1 MSTADSIAVIGMS
14 GRFPGAR
21 SVRELWANLR
31 NGVESVT
38 FFTDDELRRAGVDPA
53 IAAHP
58 SFVAAGALLDDID
71 QFDAAFF
78 GFNRREA
85 ELLDPQHRIFL
96 ECCWKALE
104 DAAYDPYRYDGA
116 IGIYCG
122 SSLSRYLLFHLL
134 NQLDQSGSVNNLLT
148 LIGNDKDYLAS
159 LIAYKLNLRGP
170 AVNVQTACSTSLVA
184 VHLACQSLLDR
195 ECDMALAGGVT
206 IQLPQTN
213 GYLHQQGG
221 ILSPDGH
228 CRAFDGDAAGCVF
241 SSGAGV
247 VVLKRLD
254 DALADGDMIRAIIRG
269 TAINNDGSL
278 KVGFT
283 APSVRGEAAVIA
295 NAMAMA
301 GIDADSIQYVEAH
314 GTGTVLGDP
323 IEIAALTEVFRASTA
338 ARQFCAVGSLKTNIG
353 HLESAAGVAGL
364 IKTVLALEAREIPPS
379 LNFRAANGVIDF
391 ESSPFYVNAE
401 LRPWPRGATPRRAA
415 VSAFGIGGT
424 NAHVVIEEAPQ
435 RTSRN
440 VAVPGPRTLMI
451 TAKSDAA
458 LRALAARYRDHLR
471 VTTDALAD
479 ICYTASA
486 GRARFEHQLALT
498 ADSTAALARRLD
510 AWLHGVDRSDS
521 IVEGEL
527 SGRRVALPTYPFQR
541 ERYWI
546 EATPKTA
553 SLPTHALLGARLASP
568 LDTAQYET
576 ILNPT
581 DDVLRDHRVGGSV
594 VVPGTRFIEMAF
606 AARSDAT
613 IENVAITRPL
623 ILDAPRVIQTVVDAT
638 SFRILS
644 RAVGATAEQPWTLHA
659 TGAFGSAPGPA
670 STESLHEIQMRC
682 ARPVDIDRFY
692 DGLAKQ
698 GLEYGPAFRRIT
710 SLASGDG
717 EALGRIEPGHSLT
730 ATLDAALHVLGC
742 ALPPTNEAM
751 AQLPAAIGAV
761 RFLTTTQNRAV
772 WSHARVLRSG
782 DSVRGNIRIFD
793 EVGNVV
799 VEIDDL
805 VLRRQADPRQPWRDW
820 LYEVHWEPKPLP
832 EPSTIRSSAGIAD
845 EVVAHVSSTDVR
857 AYDEIRPALDE
868 LAREYVAR
876 ADHRFD
882 EALPRFRRLVDRLR
896 GLRAESAGIDTS
908 ARVQQLLDRFPQSR
922 HEITLLD
929 RCGSAL
935 GDVLRGASDPLELL
949 HGGEDAAALYAESPF
964 AAALNSIAA
973 KALQSALHGSENP
986 IRVIEIGAGTGG
998 TTRSLLPHLD
1008 GRSVEYCYTDLSPLL
1023 LRRAR
1028 ERFAAYDFMEFATL
1042 DIERSPSL
1050 QWGTGGLAGA
1060 STRESHR
1067 RGRRCPTS
1075 FRRFDIV
1082 IAANVLHATRDLRQT
1097 VANVRELALP
1107 GALLILVEGTEP
1119 QPWLDL
1125 TFGLTDGWWRF
1136 ADRDLRDDY
1145 PLLSGNKWQAILTA
1159 NGFAEAAVH
1168 SLGPQAVIT
1177 ATARGAAP
1185 NMTFIASENSS
1196 AIDQCERL
1204 LDLVRGASGQEQL
1217 VVVSRNAQAVGSEVK
1232 INVEHAPLWAVANVV
1247 ERERPELR
1255 PLRLDVDSLDDVD
1268 REMAANDG
1276 ESRVAWRNGARY
1288 AARLVAVPR
1297 TTHAPYRITSDL
1309 DRVPM
1314 ERMTPSAGEVEIA
1327 TVASSL
1333 NFKDVLHATGILSP
1347 SAPLGGECA
1356 GRVVAVGEG
1365 VDEFAVGD
1373 EVVAVAPGSFS
1384 SHVIAR
1390 VRDVVRKP
1398 ESLSFVQAA
1407 AMPIAYLTADY
1418 ALRGLTS
1425 GQRVLIHAA
1434 AGGVGLAAVQIAKRA
1449 GATVFATAGSEEK
1462 RRYLRCLGLE
1472 HVMDSRRTDFAERV
1486 LEITNGEGVDLVLSA
1501 VTGDLVRASLA
1512 TLRPGGRFVDIAR
1525 HNAWSADD
1533 VHRSR
1538 PDVDYCR
1545 LALDDLLRDGA
1556 INLGER
1562 LEVIFRTLDP
1572 PPLHVAPIAAIRGAL
1587 DRMKSASHIGK
1598 VVIEHEA
1605 SHRFV
1610 VRADATYLITGGTGG
1625 LGLAAARRLIDR
1637 GARNLVLVSRNKPAD
1652 GVLNDL
1658 GANVRHIIAD
1668 VADPRAMDAAFATI
1682 AQEMPPLRG
1691 VIHAAGILADA
1702 VLEQQDRAH
1711 LAAVFAAKVEGARYL
1726 DRLTRALPLDF
1737 FVLFS
1742 SAGALL
1748 GSPGQANHAA
1758 ANAWMDALAYAR
1770 RQSGFPA
1777 VSIGWAAWSEIGSAT
1792 GSVGP
1797 LQQRGIDAIT
1807 PAAGLDVMEA
1817 AIQEGKSYLAVLP
1830 VRSWSEVRAES
1841 DDSFLPAGSEHA
1853 AVFTAP
1859 TQKVSPRSVAAE
1871 LRTAAPPRRDEL
1883 LRSQI
1888 EMAAAKTI
1896 GAGGRIDPTRPLNEL
1911 GLDSLLA
1918 VELRNQLATAFDM
1931 TLPATLLFDYPAID
1945 DLVRYFGRELAPGN
1959 VLPIADRPTA
1969 TAVAPAPDVMSLSGA
1984 ELADLFAK
1992 ELAAMKGAHR

>member
-38 FFTDDELRRAGVDPA
+38 FFTADEIERAGVDPA

-195 ECDMALAGGVT
+195 ECDTALAGGVT

-241 SSGAGV
+241 GSGAGV
-247 VVLKRLD
+247 IVLKRLD

-314 GTGTVLGDP
+314 GTGTALGDP

-440 VAVPGPRTLMI
+440 VPVPGPHMLMI

-498 ADSTAALARRLD
+498 ADSTAALAHRLD
-510 AWLHGVDRSDS
+510 AWLHGVDRGDS
-521 IVEGEL
+521 IVEGER
-527 SGRRVALPTYPFQR
+527 SGRRVPLPTYPFQR

-594 VVPGTRFIEMAF
+594 VVPGTRFIEMAL
-606 AARSDAT
+606 AAWSDAT

-623 ILDAPRVIQTVVDAT
+623 ILDAPRVIQTVVDGAA
-638 SFRILS
+638 FRIFS
-644 RAVGATAEQPWTLHA
+644 RSIGATAEQPWVLHA
-659 TGAFGSAPGPA
+659 TGAFGSAAEPA
-670 STESLHEIQMRC
+670 STESLHELQMRC

-698 GLEYGPAFRRIT
+698 GLEYGPTFRRIT
-710 SLASGDG
+710 SVTSGDG
-717 EALGRIEPGHSLT
+717 EALGRIEPNHSLT
-730 ATLDAALHVLGC
+730 ATLDAALHVLGS
-742 ALPPTNEAM
+742 ALPPSNDAM
-751 AQLPAAIGAV
+751 AQLPAAIGAI
-761 RFLTTTQNRAV
+761 RFLTTTPNRAA

-805 VLRRQADPRQPWRDW
+805 VLRRQSDARQPWRDW
-820 LYEVHWEPKPLP
+820 LYEVHWEAKPLP
-832 EPSTIRSSAGIAD
+832 EPSMIRSSAGIAD
-845 EVVAHVSSTDVR
+845 EVAAHVSSTDVS
-857 AYDEIRPALDE
+857 AYDELRPALDE
-868 LAREYVAR
+868 LAREYVAK
-876 ADHRFD
+876 AAHGFD
-882 EALPRFRRLVDRLR
+882 QALPRFQRLVDRLR
-896 GLRAESAGIDTS
+896 GLRSASTGIDTT
-908 ARVQQLLDRFPQSR
+908 ARVEQLLERFPRSR
-922 HEITLLD
+922 SEIMLLD

-935 GDVLRGASDPLELL
+935 GDVLRGVTDPLVLL
-949 HGGEDAAALYAESPF
+949 HGGDDAVALYAKSPF
-964 AAALNSIAA
+964 AAALNSVAA
-973 KALQSALHGSENP
+973 KALQSALRGSGNDCP
-986 IRVIEIGAGTGG
+986 LRILEIGAGTGG
-998 TTRSLLPHLD
+998 TTRSLLPHLE
-1008 GRSVEYCYTDLSPLL
+1008 GSSVEYCYTDVSPLL
-1023 LRRAR
+1023 LSRAR

-1050 QWGTGGLAGA
+1050 Q
-1060 STRESHR
+1060 SF
-1067 RGRRCPTS
+1067 RG
-1075 FRRFDIV
+1075 RRFDIV
-1082 IAANVLHATRDLRQT
+1082 IAANVLHATRDLTQT

-1145 PLLSGNKWQAILTA
+1145 PLLSGSKWQAILTA

-1177 ATARGAAP
+1177 ATARGTAP
-1185 NMTFIASENSS
+1185 NTMFIASENGS
-1196 AIDQCERL
+1196 AIDECEWL
-1204 LDLVRGASGQEQL
+1204 LDSVRGASASKRL
-1217 VVVSRNAQAVGSEVK
+1217 VVVSRNAQTVGFQET
-1232 INVEHAPLWAVANVV
+1232 INVEHAPLWAVANVI

-1255 PLRLDVDSLDDVD
+1255 PLRLDVDALDVVD

-1276 ESRVAWRNGARY
+1276 ESRVAWRKGARY
-1288 AARLVAVPR
+1288 AARLVAMPR
-1297 TTHAPYRITSDL
+1297 TAREPYRITSDL

-1314 ERMTPSAGEVEIA
+1314 ERMTPAMGEVEIA

-1333 NFKDVLHATGILSP
+1333 NFKDLLHATGILSP

-1365 VDEFAVGD
+1365 VDAFAVGD

-1407 AMPIAYLTADY
+1407 AMPIAFLTADH

-1425 GQRVLIHAA
+1425 GQRVLVHAA

-1462 RRYLRCLGLE
+1462 RRYLRGLGLE

-1501 VTGDLVRASLA
+1501 VTVELVRASLA

-1525 HNAWSADD
+1525 HDAWSADD
-1533 VHRSR
+1533 VHRTR

-1545 LALDDLLRDGA
+1545 LALDDLLRDGT
-1556 INLGER
+1556 IKLGER
-1562 LEVIFRTLDP
+1562 LEVIFRTMDP
-1572 PPLHVAPIAAIRGAL
+1572 PPLNVAPIAAIRDAF

-1598 VVIEHEA
+1598 EVIEHEA

-1625 LGLAAARRLIDR
+1625 LGLATARRLIDR
-1637 GARNLVLVSRNKPAD
+1637 GARNLVLLSRNRPAD
-1652 GVLNDL
+1652 RVLNEL
-1658 GANVRHIIAD
+1658 GANMRHIAAD
-1668 VADPRAMDAAFATI
+1668 VADPRAMDVVFATI

-1711 LAAVFAAKVEGARYL
+1711 LAAVFAAKVEGARNL
-1726 DRLTRALPLDF
+1726 DRLTRTLPLDF

-1758 ANAWMDALAYAR
+1758 ANAWMDALAHAR

-1797 LQQRGIDAIT
+1797 LAQRGIDAIT
-1807 PAAGLDVMEA
+1807 PAAGLDVMES
-1817 AIQEGKSYLAVLP
+1817 AIEEGKSYLAVLP

-1841 DDSFLPAGSEHA
+1841 DSSFLPAGSERPVA
-1853 AVFTAP
+1853 FTP
-1859 TQKVSPRSVAAE
+1859 RPVQTSPRSVAAE

-1888 EMAAAKTI
+1888 EMSAAKTI

-1918 VELRNQLATAFDM
+1918 VELRNQLGTAFDM
-1931 TLPATLLFDYPAID
+1931 TLPATLLFDYPAVD

-1959 VLPIADRPTA
+1959 VLPIADRPIA
-1969 TAVAPAPDVMSLSGA
+1969 TAVAAAPDVMSLSGA

-1992 ELAAMKGAHR
+1992 ELAAMKGVHR